1 MLLNRLRK
9 DVEGATMVEFA
20 VVLFVLVLLV
30 GGLIDFMHIFW
41 QRNMLIKAV
50 ERGARIAAV
59 SNPVAGGPGVAGGP
73 SPFYTAFDAP
83 GNCLTTPGEGP
94 GSPYPAGAFDCVCNG
109 ATGACTAGANGP
121 CGLAYNAAAMATIV
135 AGRAGGA
142 CGLTGKGTYTLGMC
156 DLFPALTAANVVVE
170 YSDTGL
176 GFCGRPGGPVP
187 TITVSLGPP
196 ATPVPLSYFFLAGLL
211 KYPNLNFGTAKA
223 TITGED
229 LSFAA
234 P

>member
-1 MLLNRLRK
+1 MFLSRLRK
-9 DVEGATMVEFA
+9 DIEGATMVEFA

-30 GGLIDFMHIFW
+30 GGLVDFMNIFW

-59 SNPVAGGPGVAGGP
+59 SYPVAGGAIGLTP
-73 SPFYTAFDAP
+73 AFGAP
-83 GNCLTTPGEGP
+83 GGCIAGN
-94 GSPYPAGAFDCVCNG
+94 PYPAGAFDCVCNG

-121 CGLAYNAAAMATIV
+121 CGVAYNAAAMTTIV
-135 AGRAGGA
+135 TGRAGGA
-142 CGLTGKGTYTLGMC
+142 CGLAGKNTYTLGMC

-176 GFCGRPGGPVP
+176 GFCNRPGGPVP
-187 TITVSLGPP
+187 TITVSVGAP
-196 ATPVPLSYFFLAGLL
+196 ATPVPLRYFFLAGLL
-211 KYPNLNFGTAKA
+211 RYPALNFGSAKA

-234 P
+234 PP